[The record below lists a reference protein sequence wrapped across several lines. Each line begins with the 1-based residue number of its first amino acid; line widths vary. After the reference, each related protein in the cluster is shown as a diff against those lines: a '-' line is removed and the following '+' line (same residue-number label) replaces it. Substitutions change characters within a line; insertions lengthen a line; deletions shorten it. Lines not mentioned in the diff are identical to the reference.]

1 MQLNTFYSG
10 QQARFFLA
18 EERGYL
24 RDEGLG
30 AWAAE
35 VEFAAG
41 DTAANIIP
49 KMATGGFEVDYG
61 DINALVAHA
70 ANGLVAEG
78 RSRSSLA
85 VFAGYNASPYTIAVP
100 ATSSIRTPQ
109 DLAGKLRAAH
119 PQDAAML
126 LFPEFCKRGGLDATP
141 PSTAN
146 QTCAA

>member
-1 MQLNTFYSG
+1 
-10 QQARFFLA
+10 
-18 EERGYL
+18 
-24 RDEGLG
+24 
-30 AWAAE
+30 
-35 VEFAAG
+35 
-41 DTAANIIP
+41 
-49 KMATGGFEVDYG
+49 MATGGFDVGYG
-61 DINALVAHA
+61 NINALVAHA

-78 RSRSSLA
+78 MSRSPLA
-85 VFAGYNASPYTIAVP
+85 VFAGYSASPYTIAVS

-146 QTCAA
+146 QICAA